1 MLRDPAVPRPSR
13 LRPRRPGARAQCG
26 GRGRPPGMPG
36 EAHRPRREKR
46 RLPRPPSS
54 CGPPAWREGS
64 TSDPWRGHLEPSG
77 ASEDRADWPRWPSL
91 SPAPPSPLVKRASP
105 GRGVTNPWAAGQ
117 WGDRS
122 HIECPHSG
130 MWGDSHVLHPVR
142 PGEGSPTALGG
153 TIPTSAQAPADNS
166 DLNKRHGTCSP
177 NSVQSESLLP
187 EHEVTR
193 RLRCPRLV

>member
-1 MLRDPAVPRPSR
+1 MTPLSPDPLGCACGAPEPESSVGDAAD
-13 LRPRRPGARAQCG
+13 RPGCPGRRAGLGERNAVC
-26 GRGRPPGMPG
+26 PP
-36 EAHRPRREKR
+36 
-46 RLPRPPSS
+46 PPSS
-54 CGPPAWREGS
+54 CGPPAWCEGS
-64 TSDPWRGHLEPSG
+64 TSDPWRGHPEPSG
-77 ASEDRADWPRWPSL
+77 PSEDRADWPRWPSL